1 MTLLSRTYLNESGIV
16 RRNNN
21 FIESIY
27 QILCRNQAYLTPTV
41 IIILFLLLQ
50 ACFLK
55 YSFKNEDTYTFLF
68 SYYFLRK
75 PCLFFRKKNALI
87 FFSKIMQ
94 FHQFSDVSALVD
106 KPNIRSFIITL

>member
-27 QILCRNQAYLTPTV
+27 QILCRNQAYLTQTV

-55 YSFKNEDTYTFLF
+55 YFFKTKALIHF
-68 SYYFLRK
+68 YFLTIFYENHA
-75 PCLFFRKKNALI
+75 FFLEKKCFD
-87 FFSKIMQ
+87 FFFKIMQ

-106 KPNIRSFIITL
+106 KPKIRSFIITL